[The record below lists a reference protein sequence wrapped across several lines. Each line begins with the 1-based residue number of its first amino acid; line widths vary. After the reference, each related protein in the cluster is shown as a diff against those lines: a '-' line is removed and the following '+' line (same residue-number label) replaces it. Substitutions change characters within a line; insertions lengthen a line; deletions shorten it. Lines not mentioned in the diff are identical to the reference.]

1 MTWQVWGHG
10 FKRNMRC
17 TVYMGGLGASK
28 VMVKSLGLEI
38 AYSILMQNETHICP
52 TIVVFGVFEV

>member
-1 MTWQVWGHG
+1 
-10 FKRNMRC
+10 
-17 TVYMGGLGASK
+17 MGGLGAWK

-38 AYSILMQNETHICP
+38 AYSVLMQNETHICP